1 MPYHNEQ
8 AVFVWFDESGENI
21 AKIEEMFDAAFM
33 DEFLP
38 KFHHYMAEKMQ
49 RQAPYGSDIVFYIL

>member
-1 MPYHNEQ
+1 
-8 AVFVWFDESGENI
+8 VFVWFDESGENI